1 MVSFIIEAFLLGLIG
16 GAVPGPIL
24 TGTFTEILNLGFL
37 KGIRV
42 IFYALIAETIG
53 ALLIFLIFYAIGL
66 NQLAIQIISICGAL
80 VLFWL
85 SYQVWNITQINTE
98 ARQLITFPKV
108 FLLTAFNSGYWIF
121 WITIG
126 MPKALMLNESVLGGK
141 FIFLTVFEFA
151 WLVMTFLLAFVFYQF
166 RPLLQRKNL
175 VGATFKVL
183 AIILILL
190 GVKTLLNLLP

>member
-1 MVSFIIEAFLLGLIG
+1 MIAPLIEAFLLGLVG

-24 TGTFTEILNLGFL
+24 TGTFTEILNISFL

-53 ALLIFLIFYAIGL
+53 ALLVFFIFYAIGL
-66 NQLAIQIISICGAL
+66 NQLAIQIISVCGAI

-85 SYQVWNITQINTE
+85 GYQVWKIKEINTE
-98 ARQLITFPKV
+98 AKQVLTLPKIL
-108 FLLTAFNSGYWIF
+108 LLTAFNSGYWIF

-126 MPKALMLNESVLGGK
+126 VPKALVLDVSVYGGK
-141 FIFLTVFEFA
+141 FIFLAIFELA
-151 WLVMTFLLAFVFYQF
+151 WLVMTFGLAFIFYQF

-175 VGATFKVL
+175 IGSTFKVL
-183 AIILILL
+183 AAILILL
-190 GVKTLLNLLP
+190 GIKTLLNIF

>member
-1 MVSFIIEAFLLGLIG
+1 MISSIIEAFLLGLVG

-24 TGTFTEILNLGFL
+24 TGTFTEILNSGFL

-126 MPKALMLNESVLGGK
+126 IPKALMLNESVLGGK

-175 VGATFKVL
+175 VGATFRVL

>member
-1 MVSFIIEAFLLGLIG
+1 MITSLIEAFLLGLVG

-53 ALLIFLIFYAIGL
+53 ALLVFFIFYAIGL
-66 NQLAIQIISICGAL
+66 NHLAIQIISVCGAV

-85 SYQVWNITQINTE
+85 GSQVWKIKEINTE
-98 ARQLITFPKV
+98 AKQVLTFPKIL
-108 FLLTAFNSGYWIF
+108 LLTAFNSGYWIF
-121 WITIG
+121 WITVG
-126 MPKALMLNESVLGGK
+126 VPKALELNTIVSGGK
-141 FIFLTVFEFA
+141 FIFLIIFEMA
-151 WLVMTFLLAFVFYQF
+151 WFVMTFLLAFVFYQF

-175 VGATFKVL
+175 IGTTFKVL

-190 GVKTLLNLLP
+190 GVKTLFNVF

>member
-108 FLLTAFNSGYWIF
+108 FLVTAFNSGYWIF

-126 MPKALMLNESVLGGK
+126 IPKALMLNESVLGGK